1 MLLGKLMASHTLRL
15 VYDGLEATGHKMPT
29 SLEKQITAGAQEF
42 LGAHAYFFTEGRIP
56 ANVNDHSRY
65 FHVHDLRQRDG
76 SWEAIFA
83 IDVANVA
90 TEFVKEYVRELTK
103 SLAVD
108 AALATKL
115 GFLYLVHRSYKAW
128 QERRPLTDTV
138 FDRVEPVLV
147 EGQGNRA
154 PIYDPTIES
163 ERQRRLLFDRT
174 NSSMSKL
181 TTPIGR
187 SATHF
192 DVWFDNEK
200 LDHVQRRFVSEEEI
214 TAAVQ
219 VIRDRMAFE
228 TPPSHTRQ

>member
-1 MLLGKLMASHTLRL
+1 MASHTLRL
-15 VYDGLEATGHKMPT
+15 VYDGLEATHHKMPT
-29 SLEKQITAGAQEF
+29 GLEKQITAGAQEF

-65 FHVHDLRQRDG
+65 FHVHDFRQRDG

-90 TEFVKEYVRELTK
+90 TDFVKEYVRELTK
-103 SLAVD
+103 SAAVD

-128 QERRPLTDTV
+128 QERRPLTDPV

-147 EGQGNRA
+147 EVQGNRA
-154 PIYDPTIES
+154 PVYGPAIEC

-174 NSSMSKL
+174 NSSMSKM
-181 TTPIGR
+181 TAPIGR
-187 SATHF
+187 SATHV

-219 VIRDRMAFE
+219 VIRDRMAIE
-228 TPPSHTRQ
+228 TPPYRTRQ